1 MIIHV
6 ANPIYDVVF
15 KYLMEDE
22 RIARILLS
30 ALLKQDVV
38 AVEMRPHEYS
48 NTNGARRGI
57 SMFRIDFSARVREA
71 SGAER
76 TVVIELQKT
85 WLPTE
90 TLRFR
95 QYLGVQYGNS
105 GNMQDKSTAYPMYA
119 VYLLGHC
126 VGDIKAPVFYVHH
139 NVTDYDGHEVTEG
152 VPDRFVESLT
162 HDSIFV
168 QIPLLHGRVNNKLD
182 RVLSIFD
189 QQMVN
194 DLDQHVID
202 VDDDAFKGDAEMEY
216 VLRRLTMAATNPDMR
231 LDMNVE
237 DEYYKAIE
245 DLDTGILER
254 DKLLAKKDAQ
264 LNEKDAQLN
273 EKNAQLN
280 QQAEQIKKMAKAMQA
295 AGMTIAD
302 IAKATAMT
310 EADVEGLI

>member
-15 KYLMEDE
+15 KFLMEDE
-22 RIARILLS
+22 RVARIILS

-48 NTNGARRGI
+48 NANGARGGI
-57 SMFRIDFSARVREA
+57 SMFRIDFSARVRNAAGE
-71 SGAER
+71 EQ

-105 GNMQDKSTAYPMYA
+105 GNMQDKTTAYPMYA

-126 VGDIKAPVFYVHH
+126 VGDIKAPVFYVRH
-139 NVTDYDGHEVTEG
+139 NVTDYDGMEVTEG
-152 VPDRFVESLT
+152 IPDRFVDSLT

-168 QIPLLHGRVNNKLD
+168 QIPLLHGRVNNKLE

-189 QQMVN
+189 QTMVN
-194 DLDQHVID
+194 GLDQHVID
-202 VDDDAFKGDAEMEY
+202 VNDDEFKDDEEMEY

-237 DEYYKAIE
+237 DEYISLIE
-245 DLDTGILER
+245 ELDTQILER
-254 DKLLAKKDAQ
+254 DKVIELQDAIIERNAQ
-264 LNEKDAQLN
+264 LNE
-273 EKNAQLN
+273 
-280 QQAEQIKKMAKAMQA
+280 QAGQIKKMAKAMHA
-295 AGMTIAD
+295 AGMSVAD

-310 EADVEGLI
+310 EAYVAQLI